1 MLTWVFLIAWH
12 LNKIVHLY
20 NQGGEDEP
28 EKMVKELE
36 VCSAHSHQAAVSV
49 EDKEHAEDKA
59 KEKVDAEDVG
69 DDVAGG
75 DEEATEG
82 WSQGWFVF
90 QRCQPAEDDQTEAAQ
105 YAWATLATETP
116 N

>member
-1 MLTWVFLIAWH
+1 
-12 LNKIVHLY
+12 
-20 NQGGEDEP
+20 
-28 EKMVKELE
+28 MVKELE

-82 WSQGWFVF
+82 RPQGGLVLQRSQ
-90 QRCQPAEDDQTEAAQ
+90 PEEHDQADAAQ
-105 YAWATLATETP
+105 NACTEMNQLSWIWNTIC
-116 N
+116 

>member
-1 MLTWVFLIAWH
+1 MFLIAWH

-36 VCSAHSHQAAVSV
+36 VCSAHSHQAAVSI

-82 WSQGWFVF
+82 WSQG
-90 QRCQPAEDDQTEAAQ
+90 
-105 YAWATLATETP
+105 
-116 N
+116 